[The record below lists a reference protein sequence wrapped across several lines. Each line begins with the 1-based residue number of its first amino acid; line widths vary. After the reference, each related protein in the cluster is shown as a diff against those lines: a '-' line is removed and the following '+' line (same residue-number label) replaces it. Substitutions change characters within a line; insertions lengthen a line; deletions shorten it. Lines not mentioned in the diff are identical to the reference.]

1 MYQGMA
7 SISPD
12 LSRGIGVCRLSNEMA
27 RFWIKGTD
35 TDDSVTEILLAS
47 IFDSKNTCKIYEL
60 TISKYKDGIEFWM

>member
-7 SISPD
+7 SISRD
-12 LSRGIGVCRLSNEMA
+12 LSRGIGVCRIS